1 MEAFTSRLRAEIDLD
16 TLSGELLAVVDKAR
30 EPTRVFFAATI
41 GWGPAE
47 ATSPLT
53 SYSVLLK
60 GR

>member
-1 MEAFTSRLRAEIDLD
+1 MEVFTSRLRAEIDLD
-16 TLSGELLAVVDKAR
+16 TLSGELLAVVDKTR
-30 EPTRVFFAATI
+30 EPTRVLFAATI
-41 GWGPAE
+41 GWEPAE